1 MADDI
6 VSPEGDASQPYNL
19 RYGGPLDPAG
29 EGDIGFASP
38 ASNEANSLP
47 PGAQE
52 FQRDLQHLL
61 GQGVFDSPDAL
72 KRYSI
77 ARGFEISDDQAKAAF
92 DATPSGPHASTAGRD
107 RVGT

>member
-6 VSPEGDASQPYNL
+6 VSPEGDASQSYNL

-61 GQGVFDSPDAL
+61 GQGDRQSVVSG
-72 KRYSI
+72 KRVS
-77 ARGFEISDDQAKAAF
+77 ARVDIGGHSDRNKKQNETNKW
-92 DATPSGPHASTAGRD
+92 TKKHKEVTQH
-107 RVGT
+107 TK